1 MAFCIF
7 RGDSFRSLAIAG
19 SEVLRTVESS
29 ICIKIAVAKISGNIF
44 FIELGCETA
53 SDIVSDTG
61 IIQICLVQR
70 IKMVVFTAIFIPLD
84 LFILKN

>member
-1 MAFCIF
+1 MAFCIL

-19 SEVLRTVESS
+19 SEVLSIVESS

-53 SDIVSDTG
+53 SDMLLIIG
-61 IIQICLVQR
+61 IIPN
-70 IKMVVFTAIFIPLD
+70 FIW
-84 LFILKN
+84 FKELKW